1 VARLIEFAWN
11 VYCGN
16 VTELGGWL
24 LVGRWSRVAEI
35 VRNSMKEIKEESTL
49 LKERE
54 PGRAADVIWLAS
66 AYIYIYIYIS
76 VSEGT
81 FKKGANNYMLLAKVI
96 SVACALSAAGFAIW
110 SARIPVP
117 DLLNT
122 PMSGPGSITDIMN
135 QQSRL
140 STIASFFAVVSAIAG
155 VFA

>member
-1 VARLIEFAWN
+1 VVAGREVVSGGRDSAQQHEGDQGRVDALERAGTRP
-11 VYCGN
+11 CGRRYMAG
-16 VTELGGWL
+16 EC
-24 LVGRWSRVAEI
+24 
-35 VRNSMKEIKEESTL
+35 
-49 LKERE
+49 
-54 PGRAADVIWLAS
+54 
-66 AYIYIYIYIS
+66 IYIS